1 MTLEDLTR
9 QSGGWESHPD
19 NPVLGRSNSSSSS
32 GGGSKSFRKG
42 DPCPICDQADKRCS
56 LSTQGIYR
64 CWNFRAEGDRSD
76 FAWDFRKLATSKSG
90 GQWGCWKRANRC
102 DRCGTE
108 DSRCWKNTVG
118 MVFCANALVG
128 QHTSAW
134 QFLGQS
140 TGRSGQLWGRW
151 TTSDSPS
158 QRQTTPTTK
167 TALHKQTPP
176 KDERSQSQGE
186 GLSIHQ
192 LIWDR
197 AATTLQGRFVDKLA
211 SVQINDTAYSR
222 YLTAEAIEAIQEHVL
237 QGLRTGTFTQDQVEA
252 SGFFRR
258 NRGFIGS
265 PLQFVLHPGRVIA
278 YFDLSGNFALLRGNA
293 EVPPVVK
300 KRTTKGKIKLQEQ
313 KYQQA
318 KGIPSRPYIPQA
330 TRTRLEALWHSGTP
344 YHVVITEGED
354 KAECAAQNF
363 ASLGDGIPVITIS
376 VPGVWNFNKDGTL
389 HPDICQVLAGDP
401 DSLSHAGT
409 LTLAF
414 DSDVMDKK
422 QVQQAMGKL
431 AEQVMLKLEGKLIPL
446 AANWHKFL
454 REHPELRSSK
464 YGLDDLWGE
473 LTDKGKSA
481 TLAFDSLLSPA
492 SSVMVTRRWQRK
504 GKAWKPEDK
513 APLLPLAEARSSN
526 RELIRKWF
534 EGGMNTLRQVGDRLV
549 IAGTCGLGKTTAVG
563 EVLAEVM
570 QKWWFAQAED
580 PDSLQEWLDAAAA
593 ITGQT
598 EISGTAVFA
607 TWIACS
613 SELIQASRIFPAP
626 GTLSDAAQAVLK
638 LQQQIASAE
647 TKKNLYPLKSAQR
660 FAALS
665 EIHKLRAELESLY
678 HQGLG
683 GTRLILFNNKKNL
696 NDFLA
701 NNLLPNLDVSSLA
714 DIPWF
719 AKRTGR
725 EQTEPGIPFRDQVG
739 NGSLSCAH
747 FEAVADV
754 GAHRHSPNA
763 AACQNCFYGQMGRCG
778 FLDSLRAAHVAPL
791 VLATADAVLNAS
803 HEIESFSQVVVDE
816 DLSHRL
822 YESIEVGQHIN
833 RLLANLQRG
842 HEMGWFTLPPLYES
856 SIIEALIAVFG
867 ELAAAYQRYKSATP
881 QEIANLG
888 PRLVDW
894 CDKERLR
901 PLLVQLDGLKPVRWN
916 ADKNE
921 VEGATYFPWER
932 FRFKLGESGL
942 PIHKETFGEDQQLAF
957 ESIPLRI
964 TTEIL
969 DELTQAILHKKPSA
983 YLTFERRLVDVDDP
997 ADQAKGKESS
1007 ETGTARRSK
1016 KRVQTAL
1023 YLYRPHEHLI
1033 RALRNVRLLNLD
1045 ATPNEVVLKTFIP
1058 DIQIHRIE
1066 AELQHTRIIQVLGC
1080 AQAKATQAA
1089 IKSAL
1094 PFLAVLQRQGPVLM
1108 FTHKNHVRYVDEAA
1122 SEHGLTGLV
1131 PTLDPKGGIH
1141 KTGWYNY
1148 QDRATDDAGFKK
1160 ARTLVLVGTHHNNIG
1175 DTQRVYWMLSRYRAL
1190 HKMSPFPEH
1199 CEPYRVDSYGPEGYE
1214 LVSQQSLPVLDQ
1226 LIEHER
1232 TAPLIQ
1238 VCHRPRAINRTEDT
1252 PLDIILL
1259 RADPLPEPLNR
1270 YVQTVGSIEEIM
1282 GVSLAIRNQDNA
1294 ARQLEATDRHMTCI
1308 CDYFVETHELPSQRE
1323 VGRRGKQKFDK
1334 AGRRGPD
1341 GSISLALSL
1350 FSAQLLPSFQNNP
1363 YLLQNAE
1370 SLLMAMR
1377 EAATEHYQIEEV
1389 TPLIPLDDEAL
1400 ELYWLTRYRHSTATG
1415 RLMVWMCTRHLSAT
1429 LQYQL
1434 ELIEPL
1440 QSVLGSMRI
1449 EARGP

>member
-1 MTLEDLTR
+1 
-9 QSGGWESHPD
+9 
-19 NPVLGRSNSSSSS
+19 
-32 GGGSKSFRKG
+32 
-42 DPCPICDQADKRCS
+42 
-56 LSTQGIYR
+56 
-64 CWNFRAEGDRSD
+64 
-76 FAWDFRKLATSKSG
+76 
-90 GQWGCWKRANRC
+90 
-102 DRCGTE
+102 
-108 DSRCWKNTVG
+108 

-128 QHTSAW
+128 QPQGANTPRVLPAGRSVSDTSAW
-134 QFLGQS
+134 QFLGQT

-158 QRQTTPTTK
+158 QRQTTPTPK
-167 TALHKQTPP
+167 TALRRNAPR
-176 KDERSQSQGE
+176 KDDNPEIQGD
-186 GLSIHQ
+186 GRTIHQ
-192 LIWDR
+192 LIWDG

-211 SVQINDTAYSR
+211 SVQIQDTAYSR
-222 YLTAEAIEAIQEHVL
+222 YLTSETIEAIQEHIL
-237 QGLRTGTFTQDQVEA
+237 QGLSTGTFTHDQVEA

-265 PLQFVLHPGRVIA
+265 PWQLVLHPGRVIA
-278 YFDLSGNFALLRGNA
+278 YFDLTGDFALLRGNA

-330 TRTRLEALWHSGTP
+330 TRTRLESLWRSGSP

-363 ASLGDGIPVITIS
+363 ASLGDGIPVITLS

-389 HPDICQVLAGDP
+389 HPEICQVLAGDP

-431 AEQVMLKLEGKLIPL
+431 AEQVMLKFEGKLIPL

-473 LTDKGKSA
+473 LTDKGQSA
-481 TLAFDSLLSPA
+481 NLAFDSLLSPA

-513 APLLPLAEARSSN
+513 APLLPLAEARTTN

-580 PDSLQEWLDAAAA
+580 PDSLQEWLDAASA
-593 ITGQT
+593 ITSQT

-607 TWIACS
+607 TWIACCH
-613 SELIQASRIFPAP
+613 ELIQSSSIFPAP
-626 GTLSDAAQAVLK
+626 GTLSDAAQDVLK

-683 GTRLILFNNKKNL
+683 GTRLLLFNTKKNL
-696 NDFLA
+696 NDFLT
-701 NNLLPNLDVSSLA
+701 NNLLPYLDNVSSPF
-714 DIPWF
+714 DIPWY
-719 AKRTGR
+719 AIRTGR

-791 VLATADAVLNAS
+791 VLATADAILNAS

-816 DLSHRL
+816 DLSKRL
-822 YESIEVGQHIN
+822 YESIEIGQHIN

-842 HEMGWFTLPPLYES
+842 HEMGWFTLPPLYETL
-856 SIIEALIAVFG
+856 IIEALIAVFG
-867 ELAAAYQRYKSATP
+867 ELVAAYQRYKSATP
-881 QEIANLG
+881 QELANLG

-901 PLLVQLDGLKPVRWN
+901 PLLVQLDGLKPYRWN

-921 VEGATYFPWER
+921 VESASFFPWER

-942 PIHKETFGEDQQLAF
+942 PLHKETFGEDQQLAF

-969 DELTQAILHKKPSA
+969 DELTQAILHKKPSS

-997 ADQAKGKESS
+997 ADQAKVKESS
-1007 ETGTARRSK
+1007 DTGTARRSK
-1016 KRVQTAL
+1016 KRVQT
-1023 YLYRPHEHLI
+1023 
-1033 RALRNVRLLNLD
+1033 
-1045 ATPNEVVLKTFIP
+1045 
-1058 DIQIHRIE
+1058 
-1066 AELQHTRIIQVLGC
+1066 
-1080 AQAKATQAA
+1080 
-1089 IKSAL
+1089 
-1094 PFLAVLQRQGPVLM
+1094 
-1108 FTHKNHVRYVDEAA
+1108 
-1122 SEHGLTGLV
+1122 
-1131 PTLDPKGGIH
+1131 
-1141 KTGWYNY
+1141 
-1148 QDRATDDAGFKK
+1148 
-1160 ARTLVLVGTHHNNIG
+1160 
-1175 DTQRVYWMLSRYRAL
+1175 
-1190 HKMSPFPEH
+1190 
-1199 CEPYRVDSYGPEGYE
+1199 
-1214 LVSQQSLPVLDQ
+1214 
-1226 LIEHER
+1226 
-1232 TAPLIQ
+1232 
-1238 VCHRPRAINRTEDT
+1238 
-1252 PLDIILL
+1252 
-1259 RADPLPEPLNR
+1259 
-1270 YVQTVGSIEEIM
+1270 
-1282 GVSLAIRNQDNA
+1282 
-1294 ARQLEATDRHMTCI
+1294 
-1308 CDYFVETHELPSQRE
+1308 
-1323 VGRRGKQKFDK
+1323 
-1334 AGRRGPD
+1334 
-1341 GSISLALSL
+1341 
-1350 FSAQLLPSFQNNP
+1350 
-1363 YLLQNAE
+1363 
-1370 SLLMAMR
+1370 
-1377 EAATEHYQIEEV
+1377 
-1389 TPLIPLDDEAL
+1389 
-1400 ELYWLTRYRHSTATG
+1400 
-1415 RLMVWMCTRHLSAT
+1415 
-1429 LQYQL
+1429 
-1434 ELIEPL
+1434 
-1440 QSVLGSMRI
+1440 
-1449 EARGP
+1449 